1 MTRARSYSV
10 SDRRDPEPVPAM
22 SEIVEM
28 DSKAIDSFFSRIVGM
43 IPLSLYRH
51 TLSEDQ
57 NAADDMR
64 EGNSKYFKV
73 VMLTHAM

>member
-1 MTRARSYSV
+1 MGEVA
-10 SDRRDPEPVPAM
+10 
-22 SEIVEM
+22 EM

-51 TLSEDQ
+51 TLSEEQ
-57 NAADDMR
+57 NAADEIK

-73 VMLTHAM
+73 AAYMPLR

>member
-1 MTRARSYSV
+1 
-10 SDRRDPEPVPAM
+10 M
-22 SEIVEM
+22 SEVVEM

-73 VMLTHAM
+73 VMNPCVAMRASLTHFLLHLAAS